1 MMIYVCSNCK
11 KILTTV
17 FYTSTQSF
25 KKTCIETLP
34 PIGYAHAYNN
44 DKYLTSALNEPHN
57 EWSCPT
63 CNEGEV
69 SEIKLTKENF
79 ETVFKLIKEDKEHK
93 DHCELCGLYLRDPE
107 ACIWCSFDETEQV
120 GGTSGN

>member
-79 ETVFKLIKEDKEHK
+79 ETVFKLIKEDKEQ
-93 DHCELCGLYLRDPE
+93 DAWEML
-107 ACIWCSFDETEQV
+107 FDLLL
-120 GGTSGN
+120 